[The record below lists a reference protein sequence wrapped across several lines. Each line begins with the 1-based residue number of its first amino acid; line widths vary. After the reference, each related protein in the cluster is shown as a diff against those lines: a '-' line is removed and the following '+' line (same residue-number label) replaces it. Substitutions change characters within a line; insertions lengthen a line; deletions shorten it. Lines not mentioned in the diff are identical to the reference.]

1 MEEFIMKFDK
11 WFNKQSLLVKL
22 ILLLIPGVNGIVEI
36 LVRLS
41 VALRT
46 KNLIHIVMLLLS
58 IFASWFYVIEIID
71 IIGIVLYGKMFLV
84 D

>member
-1 MEEFIMKFDK
+1 MKFDK